1 MMTSHFW
8 VQNGPLAQMRIFWE
22 KYDSWFDSYDSYDLY
37 VPLGPFY
44 HAKCYE
50 NSQSRWLGQ
59 NCPFDQNIFL
69 EIFTLS
75 KFLLSFKWVL
85 ISLT

>member
-1 MMTSHFW
+1 MRPSHFW
-8 VQNGPLAQMRIFWE
+8 VQDGPLAQMRIFWE
-22 KYDSWFDSYDSYDLY
+22 KYDSWFDSYDFY
-37 VPLGPFY
+37 VPLVPLY
-44 HAKCYE
+44 CAKWYE

>member
-1 MMTSHFW
+1 MRPSHFW
-8 VQNGPLAQMRIFWE
+8 VQDGPLAQMRIFWE
-22 KYDSWFDSYDSYDLY
+22 KYDSWFDSYDFY
-37 VPLGPFY
+37 VPLGPLY
-44 HAKCYE
+44 CAKWYE